1 MIMLLPVIFFKLLI
15 IFLLLI
21 NHSFVKAG
29 IVFHSPF
36 LEEKLRH
43 KRLSGTLSSAGWSLE
58 MPSGKLAV
66 LTLDPSAP
74 ASEAAVNKGLAWCLP
89 QSKPSINVGFYY

>member
-1 MIMLLPVIFFKLLI
+1 M
-15 IFLLLI
+15 
-21 NHSFVKAG
+21 
-29 IVFHSPF
+29 
-36 LEEKLRH
+36 
-43 KRLSGTLSSAGWSLE
+43 SGTLSSAGWSLE